1 LGWKVDVISISWGYT
16 EEVVEIKAA
25 IRNAFH
31 RGVIIFAAGGNS
43 GGTTRNPI
51 LFPASLRQVICIS
64 STDAFNKPS
73 KFNPPATPDRT
84 LSILGEAVT
93 AAWPIARGEGETSVQ
108 SGSSI
113 ATPIA
118 VGVAALVLEYVKQ
131 PAKKAETVTDHKRL
145 NHSDQMRKVIYS
157 MTNVNDGFHCIT
169 PAKLFDEKTDQRHV
183 RICSTIS
190 GILDSL

>member
-1 LGWKVDVISISWGYT
+1 
-16 EEVVEIKAA
+16 VVEIKAA

-43 GGTTRNPI
+43 GGNPRNPI

-64 STDAFNKPS
+64 STDASNKPS
-73 KFNPPATPDRT
+73 KFNPPAMPDRT

-93 AAWPIARGEGETSVQ
+93 AAWPSSDGVGTTSVQ

-118 VGVAALVLEYVKQ
+118 AGVAALILEYVRQ
-131 PAKKAETVTDHKRL
+131 PAKKTETVADQKRL
-145 NHSDQMRKVIYS
+145 NHSDQMRKVLHS
-157 MTNVNDGFHCIT
+157 MTIVNDGFHCIT

-183 RICSTIS
+183 RICSAIS
-190 GILDSL
+190 SILDSL

>member
-1 LGWKVDVISISWGYT
+1 M
-16 EEVVEIKAA
+16 VEIKAA

-43 GGTTRNPI
+43 GANPRNPI

-73 KFNPPATPDRT
+73 KFNPPAMADRT

-93 AAWPIARGEGETSVQ
+93 AAWPSSDGASTTSVQ

-118 VGVAALVLEYVKQ
+118 VGVAALILEYVRQ
-131 PAKKAETVTDHKRL
+131 PAAKQTETVADQKRL
-145 NHSDQMRKVIYS
+145 NHSDQMRKVLHA
-157 MTNVNDGFHCIT
+157 MTNVNEGFHCIT
-169 PAKLFDEKTDQRHV
+169 PAKLFDEKTNQRHV
-183 RICSTIS
+183 RICSAIS

>member
-1 LGWKVDVISISWGYT
+1 M
-16 EEVVEIKAA
+16 VEIKAA

-43 GGTTRNPI
+43 GANPRYPI

-73 KFNPPATPDRT
+73 KFNPPATADRT

-93 AAWPIARGEGETSVQ
+93 AAWPSSDGVSTTSVQ

-118 VGVAALVLEYVKQ
+118 VGVAALILEYVRQ
-131 PAKKAETVTDHKRL
+131 PAAKQTEIVADQKRL
-145 NHSDQMRKVIYS
+145 NHSDQMRKVLHA
-157 MTNVNDGFHCIT
+157 MTNVNEGFHCIT
-169 PAKLFDEKTDQRHV
+169 PAKLFDEKTNQRHV
-183 RICSTIS
+183 RICSAIS
-190 GILDSL
+190 SILDSL